1 MPNQIGKNGDAG
13 KTLVVKMDVE
23 GAELD
28 SLLATPDGILNT
40 FDQLVIE
47 LHRADRQFLDLVRKL
62 KRLFHVVHLHY
73 NNSVCTTQWKPF
85 PSPVY
90 EVSFV
95 NKRIGIPDPAGP
107 TPVLP
112 NVLDAQNNLFRQDC
126 RLLCCRNPSRAPQT
140 LRHRLARS
148 QAALVCVHVAQAFR
162 PAEEQAR
169 LMRIVP

>member
-1 MPNQIGKNGDAG
+1 
-13 KTLVVKMDVE
+13 
-23 GAELD
+23 
-28 SLLATPDGILNT
+28 
-40 FDQLVIE
+40 VIE

-95 NKRIGIPDPAGP
+95 NKRIGIPDPGGP

-112 NVLDAQNNLFRQDC
+112 NILDAQNNLFRQDC
-126 RLLCCRNPSRAPQT
+126 QT
-140 LRHRLARS
+140 PVLS
-148 QAALVCVHVAQAFR
+148 E
-162 PAEEQAR
+162 P
-169 LMRIVP
+169 